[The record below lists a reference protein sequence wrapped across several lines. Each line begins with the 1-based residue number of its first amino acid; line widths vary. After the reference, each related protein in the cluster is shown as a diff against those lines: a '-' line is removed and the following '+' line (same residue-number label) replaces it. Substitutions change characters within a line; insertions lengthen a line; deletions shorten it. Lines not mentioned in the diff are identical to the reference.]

1 MFDWLSKLLHWR
13 QGNEVIVHGEQ
24 TQFIPV
30 DGVYVVARQYKGKA
44 VMTILN
50 GTDHDAICQVKRYA
64 EIIGGRLKATD
75 IISGDTVRLDQ
86 NIRLSPRQTLIIEIK

>member
-1 MFDWLSKLLHWR
+1 
-13 QGNEVIVHGEQ
+13 
-24 TQFIPV
+24 
-30 DGVYVVARQYKGKA
+30 
-44 VMTILN
+44 MTIFH
-50 GTDHDAICQVKRYA
+50 GTDPDAICQVKRYA